1 MRVIPILICL
11 QVTIAAVAQEK
22 LVSVNGQQFH
32 ILTKGL
38 ENRKAHAP
46 VLVFENG
53 LGMGLGNWDT
63 VLDELSQTAPVF
75 AYDRAGVEGSERVFK
90 MPTVEVVARNLKA
103 ILFSQNIAPPYI
115 LVGHSMGGLYI
126 RGFAGYYP
134 DEVAGLVF
142 LDPADFTET
151 KENWNDIF
159 RKLGVPEKRIDEM
172 LYDRLYKPSVI
183 DSVRFGPSSEVQ
195 VLTDLRKTDFAE
207 IASLPI
213 PDVPLFFLIGGKFEV
228 PPERRSKDFD
238 QAKFFEI
245 RTDVNIERWKKFI
258 YSSSRGGSLVYLS
271 GSGHYLHRDNP
282 KAVIGVI
289 KMLMESLG
297 E

>member
-103 ILFSQNIAPPYI
+103 ILSSQNIAPPYI

-151 KENWNDIF
+151 KKNWNDIF

-207 IASLPI
+207 IASLPV

>member
-1 MRVIPILICL
+1 MRIIPILICL
-11 QVTIAAVAQEK
+11 QVTIAAIAQEK
-22 LVSVNGQQFH
+22 QVTVNGQQFH

-63 VLDELSQTAPVF
+63 VLDELSETAPVF
-75 AYDRAGVEGSERVFK
+75 AYDRAGVEGSESVFK

-103 ILFSQNIAPPYI
+103 ILSSQNIAPPYI
-115 LVGHSMGGLYI
+115 MVGHSMGGLYI

-134 DEVAGLVF
+134 DEIAGLVF

-195 VLTDLRKTDFAE
+195 VLRDLRKTDFAE
-207 IASLPI
+207 IANLPI
-213 PDVPLFFLIGGKFEV
+213 PNVPLFFLIGGKFEV

-282 KAVIGVI
+282 KAVMGVI

-297 E
+297 D